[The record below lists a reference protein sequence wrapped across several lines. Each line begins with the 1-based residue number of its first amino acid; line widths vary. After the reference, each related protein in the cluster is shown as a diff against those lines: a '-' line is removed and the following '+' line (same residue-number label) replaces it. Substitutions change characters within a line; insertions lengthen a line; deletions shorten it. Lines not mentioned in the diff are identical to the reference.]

1 MSRKQ
6 LVTLTNMCM
15 IEDQDENVV
24 WTIETEK
31 SPAAEI
37 TANTEIGI
45 YEDRYYYAHCGV
57 IYAVR
62 LRDGK
67 EIWHS
72 ASSHGSMTGT
82 DFGPDGTLYYCS
94 FYGPD
99 FGAIDK
105 DGNELYEVEQK
116 QHLKA
121 NELYDVKPSPLS
133 ILTGN
138 RHVAGSRK

>member
-1 MSRKQ
+1 
-6 LVTLTNMCM
+6 M
-15 IEDQDENVV
+15 ITGLDQDENVV

-82 DFGPDGTLYYCS
+82 DFRTGRNTLLLL
-94 FYGPD
+94 F
-99 FGAIDK
+99 
-105 DGNELYEVEQK
+105 LW
-116 QHLKA
+116 
-121 NELYDVKPSPLS
+121 
-133 ILTGN
+133 TGFWRN
-138 RHVAGSRK
+138 

>member
-1 MSRKQ
+1 
-6 LVTLTNMCM
+6 M
-15 IEDQDENVV
+15 ITGLDQDENVV

-82 DFGPDGTLYYCS
+82 DFGSDGTLYYCS

-105 DGNELYEVEQK
+105 DGNELYEVERFYPGYYWAYEV
-116 QHLKA
+116 HYEA
-121 NELYDVKPSPLS
+121 
-133 ILTGN
+133 
-138 RHVAGSRK
+138 